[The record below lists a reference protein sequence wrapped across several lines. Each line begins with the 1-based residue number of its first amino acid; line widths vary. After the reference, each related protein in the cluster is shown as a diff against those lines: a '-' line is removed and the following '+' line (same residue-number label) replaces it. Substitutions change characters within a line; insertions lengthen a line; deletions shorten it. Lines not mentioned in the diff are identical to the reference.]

1 MRQGLGRVS
10 GDGVGAGRLSPEA
23 GRIPADESYDVAAPH
38 SAPKRIPPFRGAV
51 STP

>member
-1 MRQGLGRVS
+1 MRRAQSRVP

-23 GRIPADESYDVAAPH
+23 GRIPADVSSDVAAPN

>member
-1 MRQGLGRVS
+1 MRRAQSRVP

-23 GRIPADESYDVAAPH
+23 GRIPADVSSDVAAPH